1 MGTAHF
7 FEHLVFKGSE
17 IKNRQ
22 ELEMYAENTSTLM
35 NAYTSREQTCYYFQ
49 GRVFTQFSN
58 IVDCTMI
65 NSEKAKIKMLLI

>member
-49 GRVFTQFSN
+49 GRGLLNHGSELLAT
-58 IVDCTMI
+58 
-65 NSEKAKIKMLLI
+65 NSQ